1 MLAERSEAKL
11 DMTTTSRVGFVD
23 GLGAK
28 LTDFIKYFLF
38 LLGLLYLSIK
48 VIWTERDLGQRDFVR
63 QVLLQIYFTGAQATG
78 HVIVLGLV
86 VGAFAIVE
94 GVGGI
99 GSFSGADSLGRLV
112 TVVVLREIAPLLTGG
127 VIIVRSVTA
136 ITSELGVMRVR
147 QEIEAL
153 EVMGISPI
161 RHLIA
166 PRIFGGLASMLA
178 LNVLFS
184 AVALFG
190 GFLIAGFLVSI
201 PADLYLKAVLSAVQP
216 VDILAFTLKIVV
228 GGLGL
233 FLIACYHG
241 MSVGNSPTDVPVAV
255 SKSALSA
262 FVFLVL
268 FHGAVSFGVVMHSG
282 SGDLL
287 RML

>member
-1 MLAERSEAKL
+1 
-11 DMTTTSRVGFVD
+11 MTADSRVQVID
-23 GLGAK
+23 RLGAR
-28 LTDFIKYFLF
+28 LTGLVRYWLF
-38 LLGLLYLSIK
+38 LLGLFYLSVK
-48 VIWTERDLGQRDFVR
+48 VIWTDRDLGQRDFLR
-63 QVLLQIYFTGAQATG
+63 QVLLQIYFTGAQAVG
-78 HVIVLGLV
+78 HVVVLGLG

-99 GSFSGADSLGRLV
+99 GSLSGADSLGRMV

-161 RHLIA
+161 RYLIA
-166 PRIFGGLASMLA
+166 PRVFGGLASMLA

-190 GFLIAGFLVSI
+190 GFLIARLLVSI
-201 PADLYLKAVLSAVQP
+201 PADLFIRAVLSAVEP

-241 MSVGNSPTDVPVAV
+241 MSVGSSPTEVPVAV
-255 SKSALSA
+255 SRAALSA
-262 FVFLVL
+262 LVFLVL
-268 FHGAVSFGVVMHSG
+268 FHGAVSFGVVMHS
-282 SGDLL
+282 STGDVL

>member
-1 MLAERSEAKL
+1 MTARSRM
-11 DMTTTSRVGFVD
+11 DFIDR
-23 GLGAK
+23 LGAR
-28 LTDFIKYFLF
+28 LTGFIRYFLV
-38 LLGLLYLSIK
+38 LLGLLYLSVK
-48 VIWTERDLGQRDFVR
+48 VIWAERDLGQRDFLR

-78 HVIVLGLV
+78 HVILLGLG

-99 GSFSGADSLGRLV
+99 GTLSGADSLGRMV

-127 VIIVRSVTA
+127 IIIVRSVTA
-136 ITSELGVMRVR
+136 ITAELGVMRVR

-161 RHLIA
+161 RYLIA
-166 PRIFGGLASMLA
+166 PRIIGGLASMLA

-190 GFLIAGFLVSI
+190 GFLIARFLVSI
-201 PADLYLKAVLSAVQP
+201 PADLFFRAVVSAVEP
-216 VDILAFTLKIVV
+216 MDLLAFALKITV

-241 MSVGNSPTDVPVAV
+241 MSVGSSPTEVPVAV
-255 SKSALSA
+255 SRAALNS
-262 FVFLVL
+262 FVFLVI
-268 FHGAVSFGVVMHSG
+268 FHGAVSFGMVMHSG
-282 SGDLL
+282 AGNLL

>member
-1 MLAERSEAKL
+1 
-11 DMTTTSRVGFVD
+11 MTADTRIHFVD
-23 GLGAK
+23 SLGAR
-28 LTDFIKYFLF
+28 LTGSIRYFLY
-38 LLGLLYLSIK
+38 LLGLLYLSCK
-48 VIWTERDLGQRDFVR
+48 VIWTDRDLGQRDFLR
-63 QVLLQIYFTGAQATG
+63 QVLLQIYFTGAQAVG
-78 HVIVLGLV
+78 HVIVLGLG

-99 GSFSGADSLGRLV
+99 GTLSGAESLGRMV

-166 PRIFGGLASMLA
+166 PRIFGGLASMLG

-190 GFLIAGFLVSI
+190 GFLIARFLVSI
-201 PADLYLKAVLSAVQP
+201 PADLFIRAVLSAVEP
-216 VDILAFTLKIVV
+216 IDILAFALKISV

-241 MSVGNSPTDVPVAV
+241 MSVGSSPTEVPVAV
-255 SKSALSA
+255 SRAALNA
-262 FVFLVL
+262 FVFLVI
-268 FHGAVSFGVVMHSG
+268 FHGAISFGLVMHSG
-282 SGDLL
+282 PGNLL
-287 RML
+287 RLL

>member
-1 MLAERSEAKL
+1 VKAAE
-11 DMTTTSRVGFVD
+11 SRFAFID
-23 GLGAK
+23 RLGAT
-28 LTDFIKYFLF
+28 LTDSIRYFLF

-48 VIWTERDLGQRDFVR
+48 VIWAERDLGQRDFLR
-63 QVLLQIYFTGAQATG
+63 QVLLQIYFTGAQAAG
-78 HVIVLGLV
+78 HVVVLGLG

-99 GSFSGADSLGRLV
+99 GSLSGADSLGRMV

-153 EVMGISPI
+153 EVMGISPV

-166 PRIFGGLASMLA
+166 PRIIGGLLSMLS

-190 GFLIAGFLVSI
+190 GFVLARFLVSI
-201 PADLYLKAVLSAVQP
+201 PADLFIRAVLSAVEP
-216 VDILAFTLKIVV
+216 ADILAFSLKIIV

-241 MSVGNSPTDVPVAV
+241 MSVGSSPTEVPVAV
-255 SKSALSA
+255 SRAALSA
-262 FVFLVL
+262 FVFLVI
-268 FHGAVSFGVVMHSG
+268 FHGAVSFALVMHTG
-282 SGDLL
+282 AGNLL
-287 RML
+287 RLL